1 MIRILLGFFFR
12 RSIVFD
18 KVLGGS
24 SDSFFLNY
32 FFEIIC
38 RVSRIFE
45 RYQYKSFFLKK
56 DLKKFTIFL
65 FIVTLPIVFG
75 SQIQL
80 SNLSSNRIDLSQRQF
95 GIIIFSL
102 SNLLLFPLF
111 FYAIRDSVR
120 AKRTRIL
127 NLEIFLFLYLLISL
141 TSAIISVDFK
151 SSFVWLLKLTFSFS
165 IYFIFSRITFKLS
178 DLKIILLSFLT
189 IILVEGLVVGSQAAA
204 GSITGVFPQGIE
216 RFESASLDIAIP
228 FMNANYFRVIGTFSH
243 PNNLANYLSIIL
255 PILCFGAIAQKGFL
269 KKLYY
274 ISVIICGAG
283 IVLSLS
289 RWGIVTGIFALLLVF
304 ALFLKFLNKEQFN
317 FSFLRYILIIAVL
330 VIIIIFTN
338 QSLIRRFLNL
348 SVSDGSLLTRI
359 ELTNQA
365 LYMIEQNP
373 LFGVGSGAF
382 TYYFIN
388 EDVTSIN
395 VSRSFLA
402 PVHNFYLLIAS
413 ETGLISLYLILIFF
427 ILLSYFFLKRINS
440 LEKLEKLLALGIF
453 ASILTFLFNGL
464 ATMTSFTDRTG
475 FLLSL
480 LIGLLVNIL
489 YHSSP
494 VSKFPKPSH

>member
-178 DLKIILLSFLT
+178 DLKIILLSFQT

-228 FMNANYFRVIGTFSH
+228 
-243 PNNLANYLSIIL
+243 
-255 PILCFGAIAQKGFL
+255 
-269 KKLYY
+269 
-274 ISVIICGAG
+274 
-283 IVLSLS
+283 
-289 RWGIVTGIFALLLVF
+289 LVF

-330 VIIIIFTN
+330 FIIIIFTN